1 MQRCVRS
8 EVGGATDNEGYVAE
22 AEGFGASVVGTV
34 EVVAGVF
41 GRSHEPEEGGD
52 AEIDD
57 VDLHGTE
64 RRVVGVKFACDGFED
79 GDVSWIGS
87 GGRFVFLLEGGH
99 VISEYGIVVFGS
111 RSREAGIWFT
121 QVGEPLSDGREDLR
135 YGVSP
140 DIVLTPP
147 GALTVSVDV
156 DDEVVELVVWVEDVL
171 KSRVSADGVAE
182 VDPAVEV
189 LAGGSPGSRDIGR
202 RGGLERRAE
211 VSREASS
218 GGSVRSRQ
226 GLACG

>member
-34 EVVAGVF
+34 EVVSCVF
-41 GRSHEPEEGGD
+41 GRSHEPEEGCD
-52 AEIDD
+52 AEVDD

-79 GDVSWIGS
+79 GDVSWIGA

-111 RSREAGIWFT
+111 RTREAGIWFT

-140 DIVLTPP
+140 DIVLTST
-147 GALTVSVDV
+147 GALAVAVGV
-156 DDEVVELVVWVEDVL
+156 DDNVVEAVLDVRDVF
-171 KSRVSADGVAE
+171 KSRVNGEGVAE
-182 VDPAVEV
+182 LGPSLEI
-189 LAGGSPGSRDIGR
+189 LAGGNPGSRDIGR
-202 RGGLERRAE
+202 RGGLERSAE

-218 GGSVRSRQ
+218 AFSVRSRQ